1 MYRAR
6 CTVHSSVC
14 SMRMAPTSRRMEASL
29 GKIPTTSVLRLIS
42 PFRCP
47 AVVCLQTTSAG
58 VQSDSSNA
66 IWSDADGERSC
77 RRARPLR
84 RSPLSSDQWRTKAR
98 SISPESLGNLPRIWS
113 ATLRHWIFAVAWSGC
128 AKAETTRRLLL
139 PACARAF
146 LWKCTRQRCQL
157 VFSTRATEAL
167 MPSCASLMTSFTP
180 RRPRRARSRR
190 NSVQKGEGDRR
201 PSGAA

>member
-1 MYRAR
+1 MRGSSQTGAKVSSVMYRAR

-14 SMRMAPTSRRMEASL
+14 SMRVAPTMAASF
-29 GKIPTTSVLRLIS
+29 GKIPTRSVLRSIS

-47 AVVCLQTTSAG
+47 AAVCLQTTRGG

-66 IWSDADGERSC
+66 IWSNAVGERSC

-113 ATLRHWIFAVAWSGC
+113 ATLRHWVFAVAWSGC
-128 AKAETTRRLLL
+128 AKAVAIKAETTRRLLL

-146 LWKCTRQRCQL
+146 LWKCTRQRCQV

-167 MPSCASLMTSFTP
+167 MPSC
-180 RRPRRARSRR
+180 
-190 NSVQKGEGDRR
+190 GEC
-201 PSGAA
+201 PTFCV